1 MLKSLIAYKYTKE
14 SYFLQTS
21 PKNAPILKIKKT
33 MVMEY
38 IAIDKELY
46 NEIVATISTASQEIR
61 EEYRL
66 YQESVGS
73 EWIENDELSR
83 LLSLSKHQ
91 LKGYRGRGLLG
102 YTMIGNK
109 IYYKRREVER
119 FIKRHINK

>member
-1 MLKSLIAYKYTKE
+1 
-14 SYFLQTS
+14 
-21 PKNAPILKIKKT
+21 
-33 MVMEY
+33 MEY

-46 NEIVATISTASQEIR
+46 NEIVATVSTASQEIR

-91 LKGYRGRGLLG
+91 WHLSHEHIIFKSEISSGL
-102 YTMIGNK
+102 
-109 IYYKRREVER
+109 
-119 FIKRHINK
+119 INAFSASGDLNPHFAQLY

>member
-1 MLKSLIAYKYTKE
+1 
-14 SYFLQTS
+14 
-21 PKNAPILKIKKT
+21 
-33 MVMEY
+33 MEY

-46 NEIVATISTASQEIR
+46 NEIVATVSTASQEIR
-61 EEYRL
+61 EEYRM

-109 IYYKRREVER
+109 IYYTTSKKMWQLKEWFRGREYV
-119 FIKRHINK
+119 ISHIFEGNNIEAGTNN

>member
-1 MLKSLIAYKYTKE
+1 
-14 SYFLQTS
+14 
-21 PKNAPILKIKKT
+21 
-33 MVMEY
+33 MEY

-46 NEIVATISTASQEIR
+46 NEIVATVSTASQEIR

-66 YQESVGS
+66 YHKSIGSV
-73 EWIENDELSR
+73 WIENDELSR

-119 FIKRHINK
+119 FIKQHINK

>member
-1 MLKSLIAYKYTKE
+1 MEYVAIEKAEYEQLLNSV
-14 SYFLQTS
+14 
-21 PKNAPILKIKKT
+21 KKT
-33 MVMEY
+33 VTDIRT
-38 IAIDKELY
+38 IA
-46 NEIVATISTASQEIR
+46 
-61 EEYRL
+61 EEC
-66 YQESVGS
+66 SINS

>member
-1 MLKSLIAYKYTKE
+1 MKGFDGK
-14 SYFLQTS
+14 
-21 PKNAPILKIKKT
+21 
-33 MVMEY
+33 
-38 IAIDKELY
+38 
-46 NEIVATISTASQEIR
+46 TISQYVKLNANHNKLDFYNKNPDRNRNASQEIR

-66 YQESVGS
+66 YQESIGS